1 MIMQCKHIGQWKNC
15 PRIQMIQIEDNS
27 YILTRWKEDILLAQ
41 EVSEN
46 GGITGEVKR
55 LRPIFSE
62 NRDGKYEVT
71 HVEILN

>member
-15 PRIQMIQIEDNS
+15 PRLQMIEIENNT
-27 YILTRWKEDILLAQ
+27 YILTRWKQDILLAQ
-41 EVSEN
+41 KISN
-46 GGITGEVKR
+46 DGGITGEVKR

-62 NRDGKYEVT
+62 KPDGKYEVT